1 VRANSGVRGSSQG
14 LVGSSLA
21 APVLCLAFVAGCL
34 AGIPWGAPVGG
45 GFVIPLAALGLLAL
59 GAARF
64 DREGRWARVTAWP
77 VVLVLGAFAVSI
89 LRCRL
94 PGMAIERSASM
105 PLYAMAFLAVQVC
118 MWDARVARA
127 LVFVIAAVA
136 LVMSVDITV
145 QKLTGT
151 SLVRQVRLGSARLAG
166 SQGNPN
172 DLAAATLLVPAGF
185 AALSGARHAA
195 FAQVLYAAAVAP
207 AWIFSVSRQ
216 AFGAWAVSCVGN
228 ALSVGRSRRVAWVAV
243 GVLVAAAIAVAAI
256 PAARARAFETARRGL
271 GEREAIVAFGAHLA
285 AENPM
290 TGIGPGLFGSYY
302 GTAALEGWS
311 WRGQALPKVGMP
323 WVHCLPVE
331 VACEYGVVGLAAFG
345 GVAAAALRRS
355 WHAARA
361 GEPIGRAALLMLA
374 GFLLIGLV
382 DLTFIKDW
390 VRCEAWVV
398 AGLAFGSGPGGA
410 ERNA

>member
-1 VRANSGVRGSSQG
+1 MKGASRSS
-14 LVGSSLA
+14 SF
-21 APVLCLAFVAGCL
+21 APTLCLAFVTGCL

-45 GFVIPLAALGLLAL
+45 GFVIPLASLGLLAL

-105 PLYAMAFLAVQVC
+105 PLYAMTFLAVQVC
-118 MWDARVARA
+118 MWDRRVARA
-127 LVFVIAAVA
+127 LVSVIAAVA
-136 LVMSVDITV
+136 LIMSVDITV

-151 SLVRQVRLGSARLAG
+151 SLVRQVRLGSARLTG

-185 AALSGARHAA
+185 AALAGVRHAGP
-195 FAQVLYAAAVAP
+195 AQLLYALAVAP
-207 AWIFSVSRQ
+207 AWVFSVSRQ
-216 AFGAWAVSCVGN
+216 AFGAWAVSCLGHVLV
-228 ALSVGRSRRVAWVAV
+228 AGRSRRLAWVAG

-256 PAARARAFETARRGL
+256 PTARARARETVQRGL
-271 GEREAIVAFGAHLA
+271 GEREVIVAFGVHLA
-285 AENPM
+285 AEHPM

-302 GTAALEGWS
+302 GTAAIDGWA
-311 WRGQALPKVGMP
+311 WRGVALPKVGMP

-331 VACEYGVVGLAAFG
+331 VACEYGLVGLAAFG
-345 GVAAAALRRS
+345 GVAVAALRRS

-361 GEPIGRAALLMLA
+361 HDPMGIAAFASLAAL
-374 GFLLIGLV
+374 LLIGLV

-398 AGLAFGSGPGGA
+398 AGLAFGSRPAGA
-410 ERNA
+410 VPSA